1 MADRITNRDLAGMLE
16 RYKRA
21 LDSLG
26 ITLAEG
32 ERLEMSEGSKTYG
45 IAFRLYTT
53 GVPGIH
59 GEGGTGHGR
68 PPVGD
73 DFLGMTKREAYD
85 MLAERCRTMEDVA
98 YATEARERLAR

>member
-1 MADRITNRDLAGMLE
+1 MTDRITNRDLSIMLE

-21 LDSLG
+21 LDTLG
-26 ITLAEG
+26 ITLADG
-32 ERLEMSEGSKTYG
+32 ERLRMQEGSKTYG

-53 GVPGIH
+53 GVPGVH

-85 MLAERCRTMEDVA
+85 TLAERCRTMEDVA
-98 YATEARERLAR
+98 YARERLAR